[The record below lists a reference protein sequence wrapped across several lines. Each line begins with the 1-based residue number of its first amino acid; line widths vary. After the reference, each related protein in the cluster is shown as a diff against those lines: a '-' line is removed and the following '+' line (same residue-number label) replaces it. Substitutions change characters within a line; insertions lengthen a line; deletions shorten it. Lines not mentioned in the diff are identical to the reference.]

1 MIFSL
6 QIMSL
11 TIIFSY
17 KIQTEFNPQKNW
29 HFELLFKSCECL
41 LHKISKKGNAKLR
54 TALYLPAM
62 SASRYNIGL
71 KKFYDRI
78 NDGKKVKKQG
88 VIAVMRKLLILIY
101 TLWKK
106 EEEYIEDY
114 NVT

>member
-1 MIFSL
+1 
-6 QIMSL
+6 
-11 TIIFSY
+11 
-17 KIQTEFNPQKNW
+17 
-29 HFELLFKSCECL
+29 
-41 LHKISKKGNAKLR
+41 
-54 TALYLPAM
+54 M

>member
-1 MIFSL
+1 MTALKVLSETNGFI
-6 QIMSL
+6 
-11 TIIFSY
+11 
-17 KIQTEFNPQKNW
+17 
-29 HFELLFKSCECL
+29 LFKNIRQLISYAGLDVIENESGTYKGRT
-41 LHKISKKGNAKLR
+41 KISKKGNAKLR